1 MNLLGNKIT
10 RAAVL
15 TGGLLFMTSTFAV
28 SFKNDD
34 EKFSY
39 IVGHQIASSLK
50 NDNLKVD
57 RKTLVKALED
67 GLNGKESEI
76 QQKDAQV
83 FLSQYMATQQKL
95 RGEVNSKEGSEFLK
109 KNKEQAG
116 VVTLPSG
123 LQYKVISEGKG
134 PKPKS
139 TDTVS
144 VDYEG
149 TLVNGKVFD
158 SSYQRGQPVSFPV
171 SGVIKGWTEAL
182 QLMPEGSTW
191 NLYIPANLAY
201 GEQSPSPN
209 IGPNSTLVFKVHL
222 ISIAKPT
229 AKDDATKSSKDVAV
243 AETKKAETKK

>member
-1 MNLLGNKIT
+1 MSFLKNKFT
-10 RAAVL
+10 RTAIL
-15 TGGLLFMTSTFAV
+15 TGGLLFMSSTFAS

-39 IVGHQIASSLK
+39 IVGHQIASSLA

-57 RKTLVKALED
+57 RKTLLKALED

-76 QQKDAQV
+76 SQKDAQA
-83 FLSQYMATQQKL
+83 FLSQYMANQQKV
-95 RGEVNSKEGSEFLK
+95 RADVNGKEGTEFLN
-109 KNKEQAG
+109 KNKTQSG

-123 LQYKVISEGKG
+123 LQYKVVTEGKG
-134 PKPKS
+134 TKPKA
-139 TDTVS
+139 TDTVT

-222 ISIAKPT
+222 ISVAKPA
-229 AKDDATKSSKDVAV
+229 AKDDSKKSDKVAV
-243 AETKKAETKK
+243 AEPKSSEAKK